1 MKTLWVISGGT
12 EAVPTIRRA
21 REMGLKVVVSDLAP
35 DAPGF
40 EFAHHT
46 RLASTY
52 DWRQTLESAKAY
64 AKRHGPI
71 DGVICAAA
79 DVPVTAAAIA
89 EAFRLAGPSMETA
102 CLTADKLAM
111 KERLRSAGVAI
122 PWFSQVRDPED
133 LRKLSQKRGLPLV
146 LKPVDSRGARGVLK
160 LSSGIDL
167 DWAYHHSKAFS
178 PSSRVMVEEFLEG
191 PQFSTESLF
200 QQGHA
205 VTPGFTDRNYS
216 RLDQFAP
223 FMVEDGGQ
231 MPTALGQGDR
241 DAVTETLEQ
250 AARVLGIETGV
261 AKGDMVLT
269 PDGPRVIEIA
279 SRLSGGWFSSH
290 QIPLATGV
298 DFLGAAIRVALGE
311 SVSPEEL
318 IPRVALGESV
328 SPEELI
334 PRYDKGSAIR
344 YFFPNPGRVVGIRHA
359 SRLSALPWVH
369 LLMIT
374 TQLGDRVLPLTD
386 HTCRAGFVLAEG
398 ETRQEAV
405 YRAEAVIREIKIE
418 TVLDEAA
425 HDVA

>member
-12 EAVPTIRRA
+12 EAVPTIQRA

-46 RLASTY
+46 RLVSTY

-89 EAFRLAGPSMETA
+89 EAFQLAGPSMETA
-102 CLTADKLAM
+102 HLTADKLAM
-111 KERLRSAGVAI
+111 KERLGSAGVPI
-122 PWFSQVRDPED
+122 PWFSQVRDPEH
-133 LRKLSQKRGLPLV
+133 LRKLSRKRGLPLV

-178 PSSRVMVEEFLEG
+178 PSSRVMAEEFLEG
-191 PQFSTESLF
+191 AQFSTESLF

-216 RLDQFAP
+216 RLDQFEP

-298 DFLGAAIRVALGE
+298 DLLGAAIRVALGE
-311 SVSPEEL
+311 TVSPK
-318 IPRVALGESV
+318 
-328 SPEELI
+328 ELI
-334 PRYDKGSAIR
+334 PRYNKGSAIR
-344 YFFPNPGRVVGIRHA
+344 YFFPDPGRVVGIRDA
-359 SRLSALPWVH
+359 SRFNALPWVH

-405 YRAEAVIREIKIE
+405 DRAEAVIREIKIE
-418 TVLDEAA
+418 TVLDEPA

>member
-46 RLASTY
+46 RLVSTY

-89 EAFRLAGPSMETA
+89 EAFHLAGPSMETA

-111 KERLRSAGVAI
+111 KERLGSAGVAI

-133 LRKLSQKRGLPLV
+133 LRTLSQKRGLPLV

-216 RLDQFAP
+216 RLDQFEP

-250 AARVLGIETGV
+250 AAGVLGIETGV

-311 SVSPEEL
+311 SVSPED
-318 IPRVALGESV
+318 
-328 SPEELI
+328 LI
-334 PRYDKGSAIR
+334 PRYNKGSAIR
-344 YFFPNPGRVVGIRHA
+344 YFFPDPGRVVGIRHT

-405 YRAEAVIREIKIE
+405 DRAEAVIREIKIE
-418 TVLDEAA
+418 TVLDEAV